1 MKVKIICDGAQL
13 NKREDFNPFGTYIPD
28 INDTI
33 CINEKDYYVTN
44 RCFKFKESP
53 AGVPVEKE
61 LIIKV
66 IE

>member
-28 INDTI
+28 INDII
-33 CINEKDYYVTN
+33 CIN
-44 RCFKFKESP
+44 
-53 AGVPVEKE
+53 EKE